1 MIINMTKGCEN
12 MNKYRIL
19 CDIINKYNEATTIKV
34 AMLII
39 DSSNDK
45 NISSITYRDMERIIN
60 IDKRNIYNHIKRLNK
75 DGFIE
80 IEKQGRRNFY
90 KIV

>member
-1 MIINMTKGCEN
+1 MTNGCEN
-12 MNKYRIL
+12 MNKYKIL

-39 DSSNDK
+39 DSCGDK
-45 NISSITYRDMERIIN
+45 DISSITYRDMEKIIN
-60 IDKRNIYNHIKRLNK
+60 VDKRNIYNHIKRLNR
-75 DGFIE
+75 DGFIK